1 MENQKV
7 IQEKRLEIMEDENL
21 TWEEKKVAIAIIAI
35 VGRKGEMTEEE
46 IGMELD
52 ELNIW
57 DMNDLEFKNFI
68 DAMDNIYPSVEN

>member
-1 MENQKV
+1 MENQKD